1 MPRSLIPAAGGAM
14 PVSLAARLKPYGMP
28 EGVDPLEWRKSA
40 MARVNDLLD
49 RAMNLITALDMM
61 EVDADLE
68 DGGDAEPWLGW
79 PARGPSPYDSDDGD
93 DRERDDSDD
102 EDGGE
107 AEPSLGAPER
117 GGWYV
122 SQEHWADGA
131 RGDHER
137 EEVSEDEGAEDAA
150 FL

>member
-1 MPRSLIPAAGGAM
+1 MNAQVHRIGPLGAPQGVPAH
-14 PVSLAARLKPYGMP
+14 
-28 EGVDPLEWRKSA
+28 EWRKA
-40 MARVNDLLD
+40 AQKRVEVLLD
-49 RAMNLITALDMM
+49 AASRLIEALDRM
-61 EVDADLE
+61 DTDCDLE
-68 DGGDAEPWLGW
+68 DGADGEPWLGW

-137 EEVSEDEGAEDAA
+137 EEVSEDEGAEDCAY
-150 FL
+150 L